1 MSGLIWEGSPIRA
14 VLFDFDG
21 TLVSLEID
29 FDLMRNNVTETINR
43 YAINESDLMEEF
55 IVERIMEAR
64 KILEQQDVE
73 NALAME
79 REAFTAIE
87 EIEIKAASKAIV
99 HEGVWELFSQLHSL
113 GVSIGIV
120 TRNSARSVA
129 STLQGRPL
137 PYDILVSRD
146 HTAYLKPDPRHLL
159 AALQAMEAPPTAA
172 IMVGDHPT
180 DIIAAVHLNVIGIGI
195 LNGRNNESE
204 LIKAGA
210 TQVVGTILELSRLL
224 EIDSSTK

>member
-29 FDLMRNNVTETINR
+29 FDLMRNNVAEAINR
-43 YAINESDLMEEF
+43 YAINESDLMENF
-55 IVERIMEAR
+55 IVERITEAR
-64 KILEQQDVE
+64 KILEQDDVE

-87 EIEIKAASKAIV
+87 DIEIEAASKAIV

-120 TRNSARSVA
+120 TRNSERSVT

-137 PYDILVSRD
+137 PYDMLVSRD
-146 HTAYLKPDPRHLL
+146 HTPHLKPDPRHLL
-159 AALQAMEAPPTAA
+159 AALQAMDVPPTAA

-180 DIIAAVHLNVIGIGI
+180 DISAAVNLSVIGIGI

-204 LIKAGA
+204 LMEAGA
-210 TQVVGTILELSRLL
+210 TQVVGTILELARLL
-224 EIDSSTK
+224 EIDTSEK